1 MKLRVLTAV
10 AIVGALIIGAAVLFR
25 EAPGVPL
32 PDNVEAD
39 SVVVEKSKHTMSL
52 LKNGEVLRTY
62 RVALG
67 RGGPEPKS
75 QEGDARTPQGAYHI
89 DRHNPRSSFY
99 RALHISYPNATDIA
113 AASARGVSAGSDVE
127 IHGIRNGLGWLGS
140 LHRAVDWTAGCIALT
155 DSEMD
160 EVWRAVP
167 DGTTV
172 VIRQ

>member
-25 EAPGVPL
+25 EAPDVPL
-32 PDNVEAD
+32 PDSVEAD

-62 RVALG
+62 QVALG
-67 RGGPEPKS
+67 RGGPAPKS
-75 QEGDARTPQGAYHI
+75 REGDARTPQGAYHI

-99 RALHISYPNATDIA
+99 RALHISYPNAT
-113 AASARGVSAGSDVE
+113 ARGVSAGSDVE

-140 LHRAVDWTAGCIALT
+140 LHRAVDWTAGCIAVT